1 MTVLADTV
9 RAPPAAALSRAPTPV
24 VTDARALHDSLL
36 SRRGLLPWQISD
48 AESKGMEELGESDD
62 MTVLGDTVRAPAVA
76 ALPRAPTSIA
86 TDARNPR
93 CLLLSRSPAVPKH
106 R

>member
-9 RAPPAAALSRAPTPV
+9 RAPPAAALLRAPTPV
-24 VTDARALHDSLL
+24 ATDGRALHDSLL
-36 SRRGLLPWQISD
+36 SRRGLLPWQITGGQ
-48 AESKGMEELGESDD
+48 SKGMEELGESDD
-62 MTVLGDTVRAPAVA
+62 MTVLGDTVRAPPAA
-76 ALPRAPTSIA
+76 ALPRAPTPIT
-86 TDARNPR
+86 TDARDPR